1 MDNYKQLK
9 KRKWIIKDGNK
20 ETIVEGLTERGVLGV
35 YYKVGRF
42 GLGKDWQFTK
52 LKTGWIIA
60 ADASE
65 KPFYRRK
72 IKLKEI
78 V

>member
-1 MDNYKQLK
+1 MDENKVFK
-9 KRKWIIKDGNK
+9 KRKWIIKDGDK

-42 GLGKDWQFTK
+42 GLGKEWQFTK

-60 ADASE
+60 ADAAERKFS
-65 KPFYRRK
+65 RRK